1 MRVNY
6 MILPFLLLFYSHA
19 STAEWAKKRASIM
32 GTEVAVEVW
41 HEDSA
46 KAATA
51 LGSVIQEMQ
60 RVDHLMSTHKET
72 SELTLV
78 NQRAAVEPVPVS
90 AELYNLI
97 DKSLKCSVKTQG
109 AFDVTYASVG
119 YLYDYR
125 HASRPQQSEIQSA
138 LQAVDYRLVRLD
150 ADKQTI
156 TFKREGMRIDLGGIA
171 KGYAV
176 DQSIKILER
185 QGIRHARVTA
195 GGDTRVL
202 GSRLGRPWTVGVRH
216 PRSNKQM
223 VAVIPLMDEAI
234 STSGDYERYFDES
247 GIRYHHIINPETGD
261 SAREVRSV
269 SIIGPKAVMTD
280 ALSTSVFV
288 LGVESGLE
296 LINSMDD
303 YEAIIVDKSG
313 SMRYSKGLE
322 QFKSANEPESSHNNL
337 IPSLLASV
345 N

>member
-6 MILPFLLLFYSHA
+6 MILPFLLLFFSHA
-19 STAEWAKKRASIM
+19 SIADWAKKRASIM

-46 KAATA
+46 KAASA
-51 LGSVIQEMQ
+51 VDSVMQEMQ

-72 SELTLV
+72 SALAKINRL
-78 NQRAAVEPVPVS
+78 ASAGPVKVG
-90 AELYNLI
+90 AELFGLI
-97 DKSLKCSVKTQG
+97 DKSLKCSEKTHG
-109 AFDVTYASVG
+109 AFDITYASVG

-125 HASRPQQSEIQSA
+125 HASRPQQSEVESA
-138 LQAVDYRLVRLD
+138 LQAVDYRLISLD
-150 ADKQTI
+150 ADKQTV

-176 DQSIKILER
+176 DQSIKILAR

-216 PRSNKQM
+216 PRASKKM

-313 SMRYSKGLE
+313 SLHYSTGLE
-322 QFKSANEPESSHNNL
+322 QFQSANEPEGSHNNL